1 MEDALTTVARLL
13 ERAAI
18 PYVVIGGHAVNI
30 WLEPR
35 FTADIDVTVQAS
47 PDDTERLKDILAL
60 EGYAVTR
67 EHGTELPSGPDFI
80 RFRSRDGLVTLEVQ
94 AAKTEFQREAVRRAL
109 VVDSGLRVATA
120 EDLIV
125 FKLIANRPKDR
136 DDLRGLVRLPDVDWP
151 HVERW
156 AAEWGVLDEL
166 HRLRADVRE
175 H

>member
-1 MEDALTTVARLL
+1 MDDALATVARLF
-13 ERAAI
+13 ERAKI
-18 PYVVIGGHAVNI
+18 PYVVIGGHAVNV

-35 FTADIDVTVQAS
+35 FTADVDVTVQAS
-47 PDDTERLKDILAL
+47 TGDTDRLKRILAF
-60 EGYAVTR
+60 EGYTVAR
-67 EHGTELPSGPDFI
+67 EHGADLPSGPDFV

-109 VVDSGLRVATA
+109 VVDDSLRVATA

-136 DDLRGLVRLPDVDWP
+136 LDLHGLIRLPHLDWP

-156 AAEWGVLDEL
+156 AGEWGVLDEL
-166 HRLRADVRE
+166 RQLRGGVC
-175 H
+175 